1 VAGNLR
7 RFIYFPKPPRW
18 IGEPEGSIGAYSCVV
33 GGIEPLALEFVH
45 QNGDAAIRF
54 GTDNVTGAVLT
65 GNQLALK
72 V

>member
-1 VAGNLR
+1 MNQRVPSERTAASL
-7 RFIYFPKPPRW
+7 
-18 IGEPEGSIGAYSCVV
+18 GELNR
-33 GGIEPLALEFVH
+33 LALEFVH